1 MDSIVWSVGKSEVT
15 AAAAGRHGHHL
26 LTSHALIHA
35 SCLLMPPIIVKA
47 AISDYVDEDSV
58 KIIAKSRSD
67 QIKIRLL
74 HSRSFP
80 DVYGNYSRKHDH

>member
-1 MDSIVWSVGKSEVT
+1 MMDSIVWSVGKSEVT

-47 AISDYVDEDSV
+47 AIMLT
-58 KIIAKSRSD
+58 KT
-67 QIKIRLL
+67 Q
-74 HSRSFP
+74 
-80 DVYGNYSRKHDH
+80 